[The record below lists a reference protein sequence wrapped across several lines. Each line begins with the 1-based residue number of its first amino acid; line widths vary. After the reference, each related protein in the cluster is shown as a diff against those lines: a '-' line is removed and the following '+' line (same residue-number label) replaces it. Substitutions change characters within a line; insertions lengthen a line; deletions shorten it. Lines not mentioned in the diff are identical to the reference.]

1 MAGSTI
7 GTPVTKAAFQAEG
20 ADWQRQ
26 RKLTATPFNEQ
37 KSVEVWTETLRQAD
51 SMVKS
56 WTSSLQE
63 PTTSTT
69 EDTRTLALHVLAY
82 AGFQKS
88 YPFESVAARSGKY
101 RPLTYRDSVS
111 IILQNIFLILVLPSW
126 FYNIPVLP
134 ARWKRVGEAIT
145 HFQQYMKDQLANER
159 QLIVEGKP
167 GSGTLMSN
175 LVRASAE
182 VSNNGNGQNTQS
194 NLQSKPSKGLSINE
208 ILGNIFVFN
217 FAGHDTT
224 ATALNYSM
232 LLLTCHPQV
241 QDWIYEELEFQLPG
255 TDLKAWQ
262 YDDSFPKLKRCL
274 AVLVRH

>member
-1 MAGSTI
+1 
-7 GTPVTKAAFQAEG
+7 
-20 ADWQRQ
+20 
-26 RKLTATPFNEQ
+26 
-37 KSVEVWTETLRQAD
+37 
-51 SMVKS
+51 
-56 WTSSLQE
+56 
-63 PTTSTT
+63 
-69 EDTRTLALHVLAY
+69 
-82 AGFQKS
+82 
-88 YPFESVAARSGKY
+88 
-101 RPLTYRDSVS
+101 
-111 IILQNIFLILVLPSW
+111 
-126 FYNIPVLP
+126 
-134 ARWKRVGEAIT
+134 
-145 HFQQYMKDQLANER
+145 MKDQLANER

-241 QDWIYEELEFQLPG
+241 QDWIYEELDYQLSG
-255 TDLKAWQ
+255 TDHNAWK
-262 YDDSFPKLKRCL
+262 YDETFLKLKRCL
-274 AVLVRH
+274 AVLVRRPIIWNYRRLLNSRAARNLTTLQPSAGHSQIHRHPKPKPSGP